1 MKSLNEWMKKVIQG
15 NEQASTNDAQP
26 SSPGAPGHLQAKP
39 IQSNPT
45 VGGPS
50 GPVHPH
56 PQRQGQHQGRN
67 NNRGGGRQPQQQRG
81 NRQPQRPPQGGPP
94 VKQAQPQG
102 QNFPVGAGKTLR
114 IYPLGGFEEVGRN
127 CMVIDVDGDLYIID
141 LGLQFPEEDMP
152 GIDYLIPDV
161 SSLRGRENQ
170 IKAVLFTHGHLDHI
184 GAVQHLL
191 PTLHFPPCYGTKLT
205 MAFVKKRLDE
215 EKLTSKVQM
224 HTVEFGTMIQIG
236 KVKVEFLRVTHSIP
250 DSAAIAIHTPYG
262 TIVHTG
268 DFKFD
273 LTPMNEPPAD
283 FQRLA
288 ELGDEGVLAIIADS
302 TNATKPGNALSEKA
316 ISETLFNLMRD
327 ANGRLIVST
336 FSSLLNRLAQVIE
349 HAKTLNRKVFVSGRS
364 MEENIEIAVNLGYI
378 QVPRGLIRK
387 VGPGM
392 DKIPDREV
400 LILTTGSQ
408 GEERASLARM
418 GLGTH
423 QHVRMKK
430 GDTVI
435 LSSNPI
441 LGNERAV
448 AKVVNN
454 LNLMGARVFT
464 NQELAL
470 HTTGHG
476 YQNDI
481 MLMHR
486 LVRAKHIIPEHGE
499 PYMRA
504 AHAQLA
510 KSIGYQEN
518 QTHLLV
524 NGEILEFDAQGNARK
539 SKQKYVANDIVID
552 GHGVGGEGQR
562 ILDDRRIMS
571 NAGVFMAVFKVYADS
586 MRMVA
591 DPLILSRG
599 LIYGSEQNE
608 IQKQATQIIRKS
620 YEDAVARGE
629 KNISALKREVN
640 GALFHF
646 FRKKLDREPMIVPV
660 IIEV

>member
-1 MKSLNEWMKKVIQG
+1 MKSVHEWVKKVM
-15 NEQASTNDAQP
+15 ASPETLTEPQKTPVPP
-26 SSPGAPGHLQAKP
+26 SGAPAGEQPK
-39 IQSNPT
+39 
-45 VGGPS
+45 
-50 GPVHPH
+50 VHPVQKPA
-56 PQRQGQHQGRN
+56 PQVQHGDQKKR
-67 NNRGGGRQPQQQRG
+67 
-81 NRQPQRPPQGGPP
+81 
-94 VKQAQPQG
+94 
-102 QNFPVGAGKTLR
+102 QNFPQSPSQQPPRAGFIKTTPKEQVFTLPQGKILR

-127 CMVIDVDGDLYIID
+127 CLVVDVDSDLYIID

-152 GIDYLIPDV
+152 GIDYLIPDL
-161 SSLRGRENQ
+161 SSLRGKESR
-170 IKAVLFTHGHLDHI
+170 IKAVIFTHGHLDHI
-184 GAVQHLL
+184 GAVQHVL
-191 PTLHFPPCYGTKLT
+191 PQLHFPPCYGTKLT

-215 EKLTSKVQM
+215 EKLTSKANL
-224 HTVEFGTMIQIG
+224 HTAEFGKMIQIG
-236 KVKVEFLRVTHSIP
+236 NVKVEFLRVTHSIP
-250 DSAAIAIHTPYG
+250 DSAAVALHTPYG
-262 TIVHTG
+262 IVVHTG

-327 ANGRLIVST
+327 AKGRLIVST

-364 MEENIEIAVNLGYI
+364 MEQNIEIAVELGYI

-392 DKIPDREV
+392 EKIPDREV

-423 QHVRMKK
+423 QHVHMKK

-454 LNLMGARVFT
+454 LNLLGAKVLT

-481 MLMHR
+481 LLMHR
-486 LVRAKHIIPEHGE
+486 LVRAKHVIPEHGE

-504 AHAQLA
+504 AHGDLA
-510 KSIGYQEN
+510 RNIGYQDN
-518 QTHLLV
+518 QIHLLT
-524 NGEILEFDAQGNARK
+524 NGEILEFDGAGAARR
-539 SKQKYVANDIVID
+539 SKHKLTANDIIID
-552 GHGVGGEGQR
+552 GRTTGSEGQT
-562 ILDDRRIMS
+562 IMDDRKIMN
-571 NAGVFMAVFKVYADS
+571 NAGIFVAVLKVYAES
-586 MRMVA
+586 MRLVA

-599 LIYGSEQNE
+599 FIYGSEQTMINKE
-608 IQKQATQIIRKS
+608 ATAAIRKA
-620 YEDAVARGE
+620 YEDALVRGD
-629 KNISALKREVN
+629 KTIPTLKREVT
-640 GALFHF
+640 GALFRF
-646 FRKKLDREPMIVPV
+646 FRHKLEREPMVMPI

>member
-1 MKSLNEWMKKVIQG
+1 MKSVHEWVKKVM
-15 NEQASTNDAQP
+15 ASPDTVPTPQ
-26 SSPGAPGHLQAKP
+26 KP
-39 IQSNPT
+39 I
-45 VGGPS
+45 V
-50 GPVHPH
+50 
-56 PQRQGQHQGRN
+56 
-67 NNRGGGRQPQQQRG
+67 
-81 NRQPQRPPQGGPP
+81 PQGGTPVAEQKPRLIHTPVTATPP
-94 VKQAQPQG
+94 PIQNRSPRPNQPNQAGFTKHTPREHIVAL
-102 QNFPVGAGKTLR
+102 PTGKSLR

-127 CMVIDVDGDLYIID
+127 CLVVDVDSDLYIID

-152 GIDYLIPDV
+152 GIDYLIPDL
-161 SSLRGRENQ
+161 SCLRGKESR
-170 IKAVLFTHGHLDHI
+170 IKAVIFTHGHLDHI
-184 GAVQHLL
+184 GAVQHVL
-191 PTLHFPPCYGTKLT
+191 PSLHFPPCYGTKLT

-215 EKLTSKVQM
+215 EKLTAKARL
-224 HTVEFGTMIQIG
+224 HTVEFGKPLQLG
-236 KVKVEFLRVTHSIP
+236 NVKIEFLRVTHSIP
-250 DSAAIAIHTPYG
+250 DSAAVAIHTPYG
-262 TIVHTG
+262 TVVHTG

-316 ISETLFNLMRD
+316 ISATLFNLMRE
-327 ANGRLIVST
+327 AKGRLVIST

-349 HAKTLNRKVFVSGRS
+349 HAKTLNRKVYVSGRS
-364 MEENIEIAVNLGYI
+364 METNIEIAVNLGYI

-392 DKIPDREV
+392 EKIPDREV
-400 LILTTGSQ
+400 VILTTGSQ

-454 LNLMGARVFT
+454 LNLLGATVLT

-476 YQNDI
+476 YANDI
-481 MLMHR
+481 LLMHR
-486 LVRAKHIIPEHGE
+486 LVRAKHVIPEHGE

-504 AHAQLA
+504 AHGDLA
-510 KSIGYQEN
+510 RSIGYTDN
-518 QTHLLV
+518 QIHLLT
-524 NGEILEFDAQGNARK
+524 NGEILEFDAQGNARR
-539 SKQKYVANDIVID
+539 SKTKLPANDIIID
-552 GHGVGGEGQR
+552 GRTTGSEGQV
-562 ILDDRRIMS
+562 IMDDRKIMN
-571 NAGVFMAVFKVYADS
+571 NAGIFVAVLKVYAES
-586 MRMVA
+586 MRLVS

-599 LIYGSEQNE
+599 FIYGTEQSAINAE
-608 IQKQATQIIRKS
+608 ATAAIRKA
-620 YEDAVARGE
+620 YEESLARGE
-629 KNISALKREVN
+629 KTIGGLKRDVT
-640 GALFHF
+640 GALFRF
-646 FRKKLDREPMIVPV
+646 FRHKLEREPMVMPI

>member
-1 MKSLNEWMKKVIQG
+1 MKSVQDWVKKVVG
-15 NEQASTNDAQP
+15 SPEGAATPAADAKASPVQASQNTGKPVPPSQP
-26 SSPGAPGHLQAKP
+26 HASKP
-39 IQSNPT
+39 HNQQP
-45 VGGPS
+45 
-50 GPVHPH
+50 
-56 PQRQGQHQGRN
+56 RQHQQHPKHSG
-67 NNRGGGRQPQQQRG
+67 
-81 NRQPQRPPQGGPP
+81 QGG
-94 VKQAQPQG
+94 QPKPG
-102 QNFPVGAGKTLR
+102 PKGPHAAPASGKGLR

-127 CMVIDVDGDLYIID
+127 CMVIDVDGDLYIVD
-141 LGLQFPEEDMP
+141 LGLQFPEENMP
-152 GIDYLIPDV
+152 GIDYLIPDI
-161 SSLRGRENQ
+161 SSLKGKENR
-170 IKAVLFTHGHLDHI
+170 IKAVIFTHGHLDHI

-191 PTLHFPPCYGTKLT
+191 PQLHFPPCYGTRLT

-215 EKLTSKVQM
+215 EKLTSKSRLNTVNFGDKVMLGPVQ
-224 HTVEFGTMIQIG
+224 
-236 KVKVEFLRVTHSIP
+236 VEFLRVTHSIP
-250 DSAAIAIHTPYG
+250 DSAAVAIHTPYG
-262 TIVHTG
+262 KILHTG

-327 ANGRLIVST
+327 AKGRLIVST
-336 FSSLLNRLAQVIE
+336 FSSLLNRLQQVIE

-364 MEENIEIAVNLGYI
+364 MEENIEIAQSLGYI
-378 QVPRGLIRK
+378 QVPRGMIRK

-392 DKIPDREV
+392 EKIPDREV

-423 QHVRMKK
+423 QHIHMKK

-454 LNLMGARVFT
+454 LHLMGAKVFT

-504 AHAQLA
+504 AHADLA

-518 QTHLLV
+518 QVHLLT
-524 NGEILEFDAQGNARK
+524 NGEILEFDAQGAARR
-539 SKQKYVANDIVID
+539 SKHKLTANDIIID
-552 GHGVGGEGQR
+552 GRGAGGDGER
-562 ILDDRRIMS
+562 ILDDRRMMT
-571 NAGVFMAVFKVYADS
+571 NAGVFVATIKVYAES
-586 MRMVA
+586 LRMVS

-599 LIYGSEQNE
+599 FVYGSEQADIN
-608 IQKQATQIIRKS
+608 KQATQIIRKT
-620 YEDAVARGE
+620 YEDSLARGE
-629 KNISALKREVN
+629 KSIGNLKREVTS
-640 GALFHF
+640 ALWRF
-646 FRKKLDREPMIVPV
+646 FSKKLDREPMIMPI

>member
-1 MKSLNEWMKKVIQG
+1 MKKIANG
-15 NEQASTNDAQP
+15 ESA
-26 SSPGAPGHLQAKP
+26 AP
-39 IQSNPT
+39 
-45 VGGPS
+45 V
-50 GPVHPH
+50 V
-56 PQRQGQHQGRN
+56 
-67 NNRGGGRQPQQQRG
+67 PQQQPTSDSSAVPHQPNPVQKSPPSGQRNNHQGQRPQQGHRG
-81 NRQPQRPPQGGPP
+81 PHQPRQGGGNQVPKQQVQPQRGP
-94 VKQAQPQG
+94 G
-102 QNFPVGAGKTLR
+102 TGKGLR
-114 IYPLGGFEEVGRN
+114 LYPLGGFEEVGRN
-127 CMVIDVDGDLYIID
+127 CFVVDVDGDLYIID

-161 SSLRGRENQ
+161 SSLRGKESR

-184 GAVQHLL
+184 GAAQHLL

-205 MAFVKKRLDE
+205 MGFVRKRLDE
-215 EKLTSKVQM
+215 EKLTTKVRLNIA
-224 HTVEFGTMIQIG
+224 EFGKQIQIG
-236 KVKVEFLRVTHSIP
+236 KVSVEFLRVTHSIP
-250 DSAAIAIHTPYG
+250 DSAAIALHTPYG

-288 ELGDEGVLAIIADS
+288 ELGEKGVLAIIADS
-302 TNATKPGNALSEKA
+302 TNATKPGNSLSEKV
-316 ISETLFNLMRD
+316 ISETLYNLMRD
-327 ANGRLIVST
+327 AKGRLVIST

-349 HAKTLNRKVFVSGRS
+349 HAKALNRKVYVSGRS
-364 MEENIEIAVNLGYI
+364 MEQNIEIATNLGYI

-392 DKIPDREV
+392 EKIPDREV
-400 LILTTGSQ
+400 VILTTGSQ

-418 GLGTH
+418 GLGIH
-423 QHVRMKK
+423 QHVRVKK

-454 LNLMGARVFT
+454 LNLLGAKVLT

-481 MLMHR
+481 LLMHR
-486 LVRAKHIIPEHGE
+486 LVRAKHVIPEHGE

-504 AHAQLA
+504 AHGDLA
-510 KSIGYQEN
+510 RSIGYLDN
-518 QTHLLV
+518 QIHLMV
-524 NGEILEFDAQGNARK
+524 NGEILEFDPQGNARR
-539 SKQKYVANDIVID
+539 SKAKLPANDIIID
-552 GHGVGGEGQR
+552 GRGTGGGDGQR

-571 NAGVFMAVFKVYADS
+571 NAGIFVVTLKVYAES
-586 MRMVA
+586 MRLVS
-591 DPLILSRG
+591 DPLLLSRG
-599 LIYGSEQNE
+599 LIYGSEQTAINQE
-608 IQKQATQIIRKS
+608 AIACIRKA
-620 YEDAVARGE
+620 YEEALARGE
-629 KNISALKREVN
+629 KNMNNLKREVN
-640 GALFHF
+640 GALFHL
-646 FRKKLDREPMIVPV
+646 FRRKLDREPMIMPI

>member
-1 MKSLNEWMKKVIQG
+1 MKSVQSAFAPSGASADEEWVKKVVTSGETPQAIQPTQPQSVPPP
-15 NEQASTNDAQP
+15 EQVQGEAALPTGRQAQK
-26 SSPGAPGHLQAKP
+26 APY
-39 IQSNPT
+39 
-45 VGGPS
+45 
-50 GPVHPH
+50 
-56 PQRQGQHQGRN
+56 QGR
-67 NNRGGGRQPQQQRG
+67 PQRG
-81 NRQPQRPPQGGPP
+81 NQPQPAPRIMAGGPT
-94 VKQAQPQG
+94 
-102 QNFPVGAGKTLR
+102 GKGLR
-114 IYPLGGFEEVGRN
+114 LYPLGGFEEVGRN
-127 CMVIDVDGDLYIID
+127 CFVVDVDGDLYIID

-152 GIDYLIPDV
+152 GIDYLIPDI
-161 SSLRGRENQ
+161 SGIRGKENR
-170 IKAVLFTHGHLDHI
+170 IKAVIFTHGHLDHI

-215 EKLTSKVQM
+215 EKLTSRARL
-224 HTVEFGTMIQIG
+224 HTVDFKKPVQLGP
-236 KVKVEFLRVTHSIP
+236 VKIEFLRVTHSIP
-250 DSAAIAIHTPYG
+250 DSAAIAVHTPYG
-262 TIVHTG
+262 VIVHTG

-316 ISETLFNLMRD
+316 ISQTLFHLMRE
-327 ANGRLIVST
+327 AKGRLIIST

-349 HAKTLNRKVFVSGRS
+349 HAKTLNRKVYVSGRS
-364 MEENIEIAVNLGYI
+364 METNIEIAQTLGHI
-378 QVPRGLIRK
+378 QVPRGMIRK

-392 DKIPDREV
+392 DKVPDREMV
-400 LILTTGSQ
+400 ILTTGSQ

-418 GLGTH
+418 GLGVH
-423 QHVRMKK
+423 QHVRVKK

-454 LNLMGARVFT
+454 LNLLGARVLT

-476 YQNDI
+476 YANDI

-486 LVRAKHIIPEHGE
+486 LVRAKHVIPEHGE

-504 AHAQLA
+504 AHADLA
-510 KSIGYQEN
+510 RNIGYEEN
-518 QTHLLV
+518 QIHLLV
-524 NGEILEFDAQGNARK
+524 NGEILEFDNQGNARR
-539 SKQKYVANDIVID
+539 SKHKLPANDIIID
-552 GHGVGGEGQR
+552 GHTQGAEGAR
-562 ILDDRRIMS
+562 IMDDRKIMN
-571 NAGVFMAVFKVYADS
+571 NAGIFIAVLKTYADS
-586 MRMVA
+586 KRLVS
-591 DPLILSRG
+591 DPLLLSRG
-599 LIYGSEQNE
+599 FVYGTEQSS
-608 IQKQATQIIRKS
+608 IHKDATQVIRKA
-620 YEDAVARGE
+620 YEDAVVRGE
-629 KNISALKREVN
+629 KDIKNLKREVV
-640 GALFHF
+640 GALFRF
-646 FRKKLDREPMIVPV
+646 FRHRLDREPMVMPI

>member
-1 MKSLNEWMKKVIQG
+1 MKSLNEWVKNVIQG
-15 NEQASTNDAQP
+15 NGQSSTNDPQNVPQA
-26 SSPGAPGHLQAKP
+26 GHLQQQP
-39 IQSNPT
+39 IPSAPT
-45 VGGPS
+45 PGGPS
-50 GPVHPH
+50 GPVSRPGNRPPG
-56 PQRQGQHQGRN
+56 PQPAQRPQGQRH
-67 NNRGGGRQPQQQRG
+67 GGRDRRQQPYHKPGQQPQQ
-81 NRQPQRPPQGGPP
+81 RQ
-94 VKQAQPQG
+94 QAQPKQIV
-102 QNFPVGAGKTLR
+102 QNLGPGKFLR

-127 CMVIDVDGDLYIID
+127 CLVIDVDGDLYIID
-141 LGLQFPEEDMP
+141 IGLQFPEENMP

-161 SSLRGRENQ
+161 SALRGKENR

-184 GAVQHLL
+184 GAVQHVL

-224 HTVEFGTMIQIG
+224 HTAEFGKMIQIG
-236 KVKVEFLRVTHSIP
+236 KVRVEFLRVTHSIP
-250 DSAAIAIHTPYG
+250 DSAAIAVHTPYG

-327 ANGRLIVST
+327 AKGRLIVST

-349 HAKTLNRKVFVSGRS
+349 HAKTLNRKVYVSGRS
-364 MEENIEIAVNLGYI
+364 MEENIEIATNLGYI

-392 DKIPDREV
+392 DKIPDRDV

-454 LNLMGARVFT
+454 LNLLGARVFT

-504 AHAQLA
+504 AHGQLA
-510 KSIGYQEN
+510 KSIGYQDN
-518 QTHLLV
+518 QVHLII

-539 SKQKYVANDIVID
+539 SKQKFSANDIVID
-552 GHGVGGEGQR
+552 GRGAGGEGQR
-562 ILDDRRIMS
+562 IMDDRRIMS
-571 NAGVFMAVFKVYADS
+571 NAGVIVIVLKVYAES
-586 MRMVA
+586 MRLVS

-608 IQKQATQIIRKS
+608 IQAQATQITRKS
-620 YEDAVARGE
+620 YEETVARGE
-629 KNISALKREVN
+629 KSINNLKREVN

>member
-1 MKSLNEWMKKVIQG
+1 MPKQQVVPLSQGKS
-15 NEQASTNDAQP
+15 
-26 SSPGAPGHLQAKP
+26 
-39 IQSNPT
+39 
-45 VGGPS
+45 
-50 GPVHPH
+50 
-56 PQRQGQHQGRN
+56 
-67 NNRGGGRQPQQQRG
+67 
-81 NRQPQRPPQGGPP
+81 
-94 VKQAQPQG
+94 
-102 QNFPVGAGKTLR
+102 LR

-127 CMVIDVDGDLYIID
+127 CLVVDVDSDLFIID

-152 GIDYLIPDV
+152 GIDYLIPDT
-161 SSLRGRENQ
+161 SALRGREHC
-170 IKAVLFTHGHLDHI
+170 IKAVIFTHGHLDHI

-191 PTLHFPPCYGTKLT
+191 PVLHFPPCYGTKLT

-215 EKLTSKVQM
+215 EKLTSRANL
-224 HTVEFGTMIQIG
+224 HTAEFGAKIQIG
-236 KVKVEFLRVTHSIP
+236 STTIEFLRVTHSIP
-250 DSAAIAIHTPYG
+250 DSAAVALHTPYG
-262 TIVHTG
+262 TVVHTG

-288 ELGDEGVLAIIADS
+288 ELGDKGVLAIIADS

-316 ISETLFNLMRD
+316 ISGTLFNLMRD
-327 ANGRLIVST
+327 AKGRLIVST

-349 HAKTLNRKVFVSGRS
+349 HAKTLNRKVYVSGRS

-378 QVPRGLIRK
+378 QVPRGMIRK

-392 DKIPDREV
+392 EKIPDREV
-400 LILTTGSQ
+400 VILTTGSQ

-423 QHVRMKK
+423 QHVRVKK

-454 LNLMGARVFT
+454 LNLLGAHVLT

-481 MLMHR
+481 LLMHR
-486 LVRAKHIIPEHGE
+486 LVRAKHVIPEHGE

-504 AHAQLA
+504 AHGDLA
-510 KSIGYQEN
+510 RSIGYPDN
-518 QTHLLV
+518 QIHLLT
-524 NGEILEFDAQGNARK
+524 NGEILEFDPQGNARR
-539 SKQKYVANDIVID
+539 SKTKFPANDIIID
-552 GHGVGGEGQR
+552 GRSSGAEGQR
-562 ILDDRRIMS
+562 ILDDRKIMN
-571 NAGVFMAVFKVYADS
+571 NAGIFVAILKVYAES
-586 MRMVA
+586 MRLVS

-599 LIYGSEQNE
+599 FIYGTEQNVINKE
-608 IQKQATQIIRKS
+608 ATAAIRKA
-620 YEDAVARGE
+620 YEEALLRDKSIA
-629 KNISALKREVN
+629 ALKREVT
-640 GALFHF
+640 GALFRF
-646 FRKKLDREPMIVPV
+646 FRHKLEREPMVMPI

>member
-1 MKSLNEWMKKVIQG
+1 MKSVNDWVKKVVAGPKPATPPTGSAQSA
-15 NEQASTNDAQP
+15 ASQP
-26 SSPGAPGHLQAKP
+26 SHTAGKPPSAPQTPRPPQTPAPRHQQGQGRQHQN
-39 IQSNPT
+39 QRQ
-45 VGGPS
+45 
-50 GPVHPH
+50 H
-56 PQRQGQHQGRN
+56 QRQGQQNG
-67 NNRGGGRQPQQQRG
+67 
-81 NRQPQRPPQGGPP
+81 RPPQAPQPLAQRPQPAVQMGG
-94 VKQAQPQG
+94 KG
-102 QNFPVGAGKTLR
+102 LR

-127 CMVIDVDGDLYIID
+127 CMVIDVDGDLYIVD

-161 SSLRGRENQ
+161 SALRGRENR

-184 GAVQHLL
+184 GAAQHLL
-191 PTLHFPPCYGTKLT
+191 PTLHFPHCYGTNLT

-215 EKLTSKVQM
+215 DKLTARANL
-224 HTVEFGTMIQIG
+224 HTVKFGEVITLG
-236 KVKVEFLRVTHSIP
+236 KVKVEYLRVTHSIP

-288 ELGDEGVLAIIADS
+288 ELGDAGVLAIIADS

-327 ANGRLIVST
+327 AKGRLIVST

-364 MEENIEIAVNLGYI
+364 MEENIEIATNLGYI
-378 QVPRGLIRK
+378 NAPRGLIRK

-400 LILTTGSQ
+400 IILTTGSQ

-423 QHVRMKK
+423 QHVRVKK
-430 GDTVI
+430 GDSVI

-454 LNLMGARVFT
+454 LNLLGARVFT

-476 YQNDI
+476 YANDI
-481 MLMHR
+481 LLMHR
-486 LVRAKHIIPEHGE
+486 LVRAKHVIPEHGE

-504 AHAQLA
+504 AHADLVRG
-510 KSIGYQEN
+510 IGYADN
-518 QTHLLV
+518 QIHLLT
-524 NGEILEFDAQGNARK
+524 NGEILEFDAQGAARR
-539 SKQKYVANDIVID
+539 SKHKLTANDIIID
-552 GHGVGGEGQR
+552 GRGAGGEGQR
-562 ILDDRRIMS
+562 ILDERRMMS
-571 NAGVFMAVFKVYADS
+571 NAGIFVAVLKVYAES
-586 MRMVA
+586 MRLVS
-591 DPLILSRG
+591 DPLLLSRG
-599 LIYGSEQNE
+599 LIYGSEQTE
-608 IQKQATQIIRKS
+608 INNQAVQIIRKT
-620 YEDAVARGE
+620 YDDALARGE
-629 KNISALKREVN
+629 RSIGNLKREITS
-640 GALFHF
+640 ALWRF
-646 FRKKLDREPMIVPV
+646 FSKKLDREPMIMP
-660 IIEV
+660 IIMEV